1 MITMDRGVCRLCGNL
16 ALIIDVREVASLLHT
31 LTQRH
36 TARIQQRAQ
45 ARTQSYCLQ
54 RSGRPVPGWN
64 AFAAAALRARS
75 TVVRSMFE
83 FALASRSASAKKSG
97 AISTVHLNIIF
108 VLESEN
114 GVEKLPR

>member
-75 TVVRSMFE
+75 TVVRSMF
-83 FALASRSASAKKSG
+83 
-97 AISTVHLNIIF
+97 
-108 VLESEN
+108 
-114 GVEKLPR
+114 